1 MDMVCHEDPSVHS
14 YIESGGAI
22 TDTVSERCNIFIAG
36 KTNVSVVPTLDDVN
50 GITGRAESW

>member
-1 MDMVCHEDPSVHS
+1 MVCHEDPSVHS

-36 KTNVSVVPTLDDVN
+36 ETNVSVVPTLDDVN